1 MAWNVV
7 PFVAIGLAFA
17 CTASATVSTAGET
30 LIVNGISY
38 YAASEPVSIISA
50 TADMLSSASTT
61 DVDWIPLTVMVDSTS
76 QFTTDVFRSIV
87 SNYTASDDVF
97 NTGFLQGIRTLGI

>member
-1 MAWNVV
+1 MAWNFA
-7 PFVAIGLAFA
+7 PFVVVSLVFA

-30 LIVNGISY
+30 IVVNEISY
-38 YAASEPVSIISA
+38 YAAPEPVSIISA

-61 DVDWIPLTVMVDSTS
+61 DVDLVPLTVMADSTS

-97 NTGFLQGIRTLGI
+97 NIGFLQGI

>member
-1 MAWNVV
+1 MAWSFV
-7 PFVAIGLAFA
+7 PFVAIGLVFA

-30 LIVNGISY
+30 IVVNGISY
-38 YAASEPVSIISA
+38 YAAPEPVSIISA

-61 DVDWIPLTVMVDSTS
+61 DMDLIPLTVMADSTS

-97 NTGFLQGIRTLGI
+97 NTGFLQGI